1 MKKEKSSYR
10 YSYSKSSMAKFEAFG
25 WNFSSSTIPENSEKK
40 FNFFFI
46 SLLDMDIMGTENR
59 ETAITLLNED
69 QAAHRY
75 EDIPIAAS
83 EKEKTTKNLKNMA
96 TASKLESKSLDN
108 DAGIV
113 IENTEK
119 NVEKNT
125 NEKDSSVNYGYH
137 PIIDFFGNFRFDTA

>member
-1 MKKEKSSYR
+1 MNK
-10 YSYSKSSMAKFEAFG
+10 
-25 WNFSSSTIPENSEKK
+25 
-40 FNFFFI
+40 
-46 SLLDMDIMGTENR
+46 
-59 ETAITLLNED
+59 D

-75 EDIPIAAS
+75 EDIPITAS

-119 NVEKNT
+119 TLENSN

>member
-1 MKKEKSSYR
+1 
-10 YSYSKSSMAKFEAFG
+10 
-25 WNFSSSTIPENSEKK
+25 
-40 FNFFFI
+40 
-46 SLLDMDIMGTENR
+46 MDILGTENR

-108 DAGIV
+108 GAGIV
-113 IENTEK
+113 IENTDNNEQ
-119 NVEKNT
+119 NSN

>member
-1 MKKEKSSYR
+1 
-10 YSYSKSSMAKFEAFG
+10 
-25 WNFSSSTIPENSEKK
+25 
-40 FNFFFI
+40 
-46 SLLDMDIMGTENR
+46 MDILGTENR

-119 NVEKNT
+119 NVEKS